1 MDADALA
8 PLALDPL
15 PLGDVTPRGWLRD
28 QLRVQADGLTGHL
41 DEFHHN
47 LADSTWKGGERWGHE
62 QAPYYADGLVPLAHL
77 LDDPTL
83 REKAGGWVEAF
94 VEVQDEH
101 GYLGPM
107 NAEYRPPYYPLD
119 PWPPYVAMKALYQHH
134 QATGDED
141 ALAAMRA
148 FCRFLYRTID
158 DRPLYSW
165 AKYRWGDL
173 AVSVHRL
180 YEESGEEWLLDLA
193 DEAAAQGYDWRRHWT
208 EFDLTEPVSAG
219 DEPKGGDRLVEARH
233 RHHVVTNAMGVKVP
247 AVRARR
253 TGDPADREASR
264 TAIEVLDRYHGQV
277 TGVFSGDEHFGGREP
292 SRGTETCS
300 VVEYMYCLERLLA
313 TLGDAAFGDRLERVG
328 YNALPAAFTPDMCA
342 HQYDQ
347 QVNQVLVTETER
359 PWTNGADANLFG
371 VDHFCCTTNCHQ
383 GWPKLAASLW
393 MRDGDGLA
401 AVAYAPCEVTTEV
414 GGTDV
419 TLREETAYP
428 YGETVAVTVEPET
441 PATFPLQFRVP
452 AWTDGATVSHPDGEE
467 EATGEYHELRREWQ
481 SGDEVEISLPAPVE
495 TVGRGDGAALRR
507 GPLVFSLPVPAEET
521 HLGGDRPYHTREFR
535 PTEAWNYGI
544 EPDTAELVVEGEPEP
559 PITPETAPVSLRVE
573 GRRVPG
579 WDIEDNWAAPVPA
592 DPDPEGP
599 RETLRLVPYGCTTLR
614 VTEFPVL

>member
-1 MDADALA
+1 
-8 PLALDPL
+8 
-15 PLGDVTPRGWLRD
+15 
-28 QLRVQADGLTGHL
+28 
-41 DEFHHN
+41 
-47 LADSTWKGGERWGHE
+47 
-62 QAPYYADGLVPLAHL
+62 
-77 LDDPTL
+77 
-83 REKAGGWVEAF
+83 
-94 VEVQDEH
+94 
-101 GYLGPM
+101 
-107 NAEYRPPYYPLD
+107 
-119 PWPPYVAMKALYQHH
+119 
-134 QATGDED
+134 
-141 ALAAMRA
+141 
-148 FCRFLYRTID
+148 
-158 DRPLYSW
+158 
-165 AKYRWGDL
+165 
-173 AVSVHRL
+173 
-180 YEESGEEWLLDLA
+180 
-193 DEAAAQGYDWRRHWT
+193 
-208 EFDLTEPVSAG
+208 VSAG

-521 HLGGDRPYHTREFR
+521 HLGVPHTRVPPDGGVELRHRTRHRRTRRRGRAGTAHHARDRAGVAPGRGAPRPRVGHRRQLGGPRPRRPRPRGTAGDAPARPLRLYDAPGDGVPGPVAGFLRSGRSAQPCIQIPAQRPRGCPRVTTR
-535 PTEAWNYGI
+535 PTRSNR
-544 EPDTAELVVEGEPEP
+544 P
-559 PITPETAPVSLRVE
+559 
-573 GRRVPG
+573 
-579 WDIEDNWAAPVPA
+579 
-592 DPDPEGP
+592 
-599 RETLRLVPYGCTTLR
+599 TTTR
-614 VTEFPVL
+614 